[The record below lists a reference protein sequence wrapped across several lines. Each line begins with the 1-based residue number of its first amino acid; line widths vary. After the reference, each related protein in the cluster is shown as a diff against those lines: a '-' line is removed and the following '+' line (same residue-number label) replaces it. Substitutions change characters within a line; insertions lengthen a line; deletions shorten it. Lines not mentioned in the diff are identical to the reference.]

1 MSHVKNAE
9 SYSRLVEACTGYGG
23 KYNPGHPT
31 LQLNAMRA
39 LLAEAQSS
47 LQDVSRKQSAYHRIL
62 NERSLAFDE
71 LDIVAN
77 RVIGTLEAL
86 QVPNAT
92 LEDARFF
99 SRLITGKRAKVRQPI
114 ASADSEAES
123 LTAQSFS
130 QLSYVAKA
138 SNFSK
143 LVLMMQELPAYTC
156 NEPELQVPALNEKAA
171 LLNQLNEDVNKAKVA
186 LYTARMFRNR
196 ILYRSG
202 SGVVDTAKAARR
214 YVKVVF
220 GTRSAE
226 ATQLKD
232 VRFTKQKV
240 R

>member
-9 SYSRLVEACTGYGG
+9 SYSRLVDTCTGYGG

-31 LQLNAMRA
+31 LQLKAMRA
-39 LLAEAQSS
+39 LLMEAQSS
-47 LQDVSRKQSAYHRIL
+47 LQDVSLRQDTYHRIL
-62 NERSLAFDE
+62 NERSLAFDG
-71 LDIVAN
+71 LDVVAN
-77 RVIGTLEAL
+77 RVTGTLEAL
-86 QVPNAT
+86 QVPKAT

-99 SRLITGKRAKVRQPI
+99 SRLITGQRAKVRQPI
-114 ASADSEAES
+114 ASADSEEES
-123 LTAQSFS
+123 LKTQRFS

-138 SNFSK
+138 SNFHK

-156 NEPELQVPALNEKAA
+156 HEPELQVPALIVKAVS
-171 LLNQLNEDVNKAKVA
+171 LNQLNEEVNKAKVA

-226 ATQLKD
+226 AAQLKD